1 MGWKNYMQI
10 LELQEVEIN
19 AILDDDLEKILVSFT
34 IGTDR
39 TNAYCSDL

>member
-1 MGWKNYMQI
+1 MQT
-10 LELQEVEIN
+10 LDAQEVEIN
-19 AILDDDLEKILVSFT
+19 VILDDDLEKTLANFT